1 MRSYQQ
7 HGVDYEVL
15 DAAKRRALAAARAT
29 SPNLER
35 HGGESIEASRGEPA
49 YVFRFGGLTLV
60 HVIEGL
66 GTKSVITR
74 RYEEETG
81 RRLYREIAIDAAGT
95 VLNDLAC
102 AGARPLVVNAYFATG
117 GDSWYSEP
125 ERHAQLVEGWR
136 QACDRVGATWGGGE
150 SPSLPDLLTAG
161 ELEIAGSAVG
171 HVPTGEE
178 PLLGGALA
186 PGDEI
191 VLVESNGLH
200 ANGASIA
207 RGVADRL
214 PDGLSTLL
222 SDGRTFGDHLLAPSH
237 LYGGVVATARD
248 AGLPLTYVSH
258 ITGHGLRKVMRSDRE
273 LSYRISEL
281 PDVPE
286 VLTFLAEQEGMDA
299 REAYGTF
306 NMGAGMALY
315 CRPGAGAD
323 IVGAAADDGLDAIVA
338 GRVTEGARSVVVEPI
353 DCTYQATDLQLR

>member
-15 DAAKRRALAAARAT
+15 DAAKRHALSAARAT
-29 SPNLER
+29 SPNLAQ
-35 HGGESIEASRGEPA
+35 HGGASVEASRGEPG
-49 YVFRFGGLTLV
+49 YVFRIGGLTLV

-74 RYEEETG
+74 RYEEATG
-81 RRLYREIAIDAAGT
+81 QRRYREIAIDAAGT

-102 AGARPLVVNAYFATG
+102 SGARPLVVNAYFATG
-117 GDSWYSEP
+117 GDSWYAEP

-171 HVPTGEE
+171 YVPPGEE
-178 PLLGGALA
+178 PLLGDALA
-186 PGDEI
+186 AGDEI
-191 VLVESNGLH
+191 VLVASNGLH

-214 PDGLSTLL
+214 PQGLSTRL
-222 SDGRTFGDHLLAPSH
+222 SDGETFGDHLLRPSH
-237 LYGGVVATARD
+237 LYGRLVSAVRD

-258 ITGHGLRKVMRSDRE
+258 ITGHGFRKVMRSDRA
-273 LSYRISEL
+273 LTYRITDL
-281 PDVPE
+281 PE
-286 VLTFLAEQEGMDA
+286 VPAVLAFLAEQENMDD

-306 NMGAGMALY
+306 NMGAGLALY
-315 CRPGAGAD
+315 CRRGAGAD
-323 IVGAAADDGLDAIVA
+323 IVGAAADDGLDALVA
-338 GRVTEGARSVVVEPI
+338 GRVTEGPRSVVIEPI
-353 DCTYQATDLQLR
+353 DCAYQADDLQLR